1 MEIAESR
8 PSYQSRLQSRC
19 RKIVVTGASG
29 FVAERVIP
37 LLRTAGLYVVG
48 IDRKARPSSP
58 CDKFISAELS
68 EICHAE
74 FGRELE
80 FDCIMHLAAARA
92 DWGIS
97 DEEFERDN
105 VQATKN
111 VVQLAKDCGVTK
123 LIFVSSISVFGQDRG
138 TILSEEN
145 PPNPINVYGR
155 TKLKAERLVKSC
167 SDQIDVVI
175 VRPTVIYGP
184 SNPEHTG
191 FYRATDNN
199 IFRMIDAIQRNRFV
213 IPGDRSVVK
222 SVCYVENIASFLAFL
237 AREKTNEKEFLFADE
252 EQVSIGEIAN
262 RIKSGLGTER
272 NILTIPQWVLLPIA
286 KIFDLVGSVLKV
298 NLPINS
304 SRVRT
309 VNMAT
314 AMEMSRAQE
323 AGFVHPYTSKTGLE
337 KTVDWYR
344 QTIQGKEIDTF
355 WIKKTD
361 D

>member
-1 MEIAESR
+1 MENI
-8 PSYQSRLQSRC
+8 L
-19 RKIVVTGASG
+19 VTGVSG
-29 FVAERVIP
+29 FVAEQLVPI
-37 LLRTAGLYVVG
+37 LRKDGYRVVG
-48 IDRKARPSSP
+48 LDRKRSPSAV
-58 CDKFISAELS
+58 CDEFLS
-68 EICHAE
+68 MDLNQLHPERLVERCSFETI
-74 FGRELE
+74 
-80 FDCIMHLAAARA
+80 IHLAAARA

-105 VQATKN
+105 VQATAK
-111 VVQLAKDCGVTK
+111 VVQLARASRVEK
-123 LIFVSSISVFGQDRG
+123 LIFVSSISVFGQDNR
-138 TILSEEN
+138 TVLSEEN
-145 PPNPINVYGR
+145 QPNPINVYGR
-155 TKLKAERLVKSC
+155 TKLAAESLVKTC
-167 SDQIDVVI
+167 SDQMDVVI

-184 SNPEHTG
+184 SNPENTG

-237 AREKTNEKEFLFADE
+237 AQNKTNEKEFLFADE
-252 EQVSIGEIAN
+252 EQLPIWEIAN
-262 RIKSGLGTER
+262 LIKIRLGTKR

-304 SRVRT
+304 SRVKT
-309 VNMAT
+309 VNMST
-314 AMEMSRAQE
+314 GMEMSRAQE
-323 AGFVHPYTSKTGLE
+323 AGFVHPYTSKIGLE

-344 QTIQGKEIDTF
+344 QTIHGKEIDTF
-355 WIKKTD
+355 WVKKSD